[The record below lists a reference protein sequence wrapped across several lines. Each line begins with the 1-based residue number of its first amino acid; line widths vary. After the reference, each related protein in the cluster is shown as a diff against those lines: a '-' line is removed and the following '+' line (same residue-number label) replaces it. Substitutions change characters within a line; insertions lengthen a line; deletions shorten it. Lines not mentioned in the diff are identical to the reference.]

1 MSLRKMAVR
10 RSGVHGRGVFAARRL
25 LADERIFEYKG
36 ELISWEEAER
46 RHPWNPD
53 EPNHTFYFALD
64 DGNVID
70 ANFGGNSARWINHS
84 CAPNC
89 YAEEINGRIYI
100 YASRTIEAGKE
111 LFYDY
116 GLVCDARHTKALK
129 LAYACHCGARKCRK
143 TMLAPK

>member
-129 LAYACHCGARKCRK
+129 LAYACRCGACKCRK
-143 TMLAPK
+143 TMLTPK